1 LSDQDDLGIYQ
12 FTLKVI
18 ANMLVSLEPEGEEQE
33 KFRANFKVISSSFAS
48 LPLKVPGTAFHRG
61 LKARNRM
68 YAMLDQVIS
77 RRRDGGEVR
86 SDFLQTLLR
95 KHAGDDADK
104 LTDAQL
110 KDNILTLLVAGHDT
124 TTAGLTWLVKFLGE
138 NPEVLEKLREEHL
151 EIRERL
157 KGTSSSHL
165 GWSDVNGGMPYTNK
179 VMNETLRRATI
190 LPWFSRKAAQ
200 DFSID
205 GQ

>member
-1 LSDQDDLGIYQ
+1 
-12 FTLKVI
+12 
-18 ANMLVSLEPEGEEQE
+18 
-33 KFRANFKVISSSFAS
+33 
-48 LPLKVPGTAFHRG
+48 
-61 LKARNRM
+61 
-68 YAMLDQVIS
+68 
-77 RRRDGGEVR
+77 
-86 SDFLQTLLR
+86 
-95 KHAGDDADK
+95 
-104 LTDAQL
+104 
-110 KDNILTLLVAGHDT
+110 VAGHDT

-157 KGTSSSHL
+157 KGTSASHL

-205 GQ
+205 GQIEFSSLLIAA